1 MMKSRLFLLLWM
13 CCSVLLTACENE
25 DPIPEPPV
33 AGSRTVLAYLA
44 ADHRGTL
51 NNLSSLALLDLEE
64 MRLGMAKVNNSSNM
78 RLLVYIDT
86 DSSPRLI
93 ELKNEGGKFS
103 TMSNNKLDDDELFG
117 IIKSSSHAEK
127 ISFHTIKPRYVINSK
142 SDETRYVGFSFT
154 YI

>member
-93 ELKNEGGKFS
+93 ELKNEVVNCRKQ
-103 TMSNNKLDDDELFG
+103 
-117 IIKSSSHAEK
+117 
-127 ISFHTIKPRYVINSK
+127 R
-142 SDETRYVGFSFT
+142 
-154 YI
+154 